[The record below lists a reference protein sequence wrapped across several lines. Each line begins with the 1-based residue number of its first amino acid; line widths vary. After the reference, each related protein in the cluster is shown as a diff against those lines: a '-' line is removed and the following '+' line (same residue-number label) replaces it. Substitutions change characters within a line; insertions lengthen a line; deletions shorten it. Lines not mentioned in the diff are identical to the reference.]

1 MTTTLRILRLPN
13 DNYTQD
19 NSSTDDSQSVDG
31 FYESIWKRHKCTYNA
46 TSIMRYNSND
56 DIQVYTAESSKSTV
70 ITYNVT
76 SIMRYNSN
84 DDIQVYT
91 DESSKSTVITY
102 NATSI
107 RDTTAM
113 MAYKC
118 TQTSQV
124 SLLSLPTMLQVL

>member
-1 MTTTLRILRLPN
+1 
-13 DNYTQD
+13 
-19 NSSTDDSQSVDG
+19 
-31 FYESIWKRHKCTYNA
+31 
-46 TSIMRYNSND
+46 MRYNSND
-56 DIQVYTAESSKSTV
+56 DIQVYTDESSKSTF

-91 DESSKSTVITY
+91 GESSKSTVITY
-102 NATSI
+102 NVQVL

-113 MAYKC
+113 MTSKC

-124 SLLSLPTMLQVL
+124 SLLSLPTMLQYYEIQQQ